1 MHWAIWQQMKSP
13 PKGFEDVVRTHFKQR
28 QKHVSI
34 LSCNLVCQAGY
45 ACSSYLC
52 LPQCYGRCL
61 TLLLKIFC
69 STSSTGIAG
78 NYAYRVTCSL

>member
-34 LSCNLVCQAGY
+34 LSCDSVCQADH
-45 ACSSYLC
+45 ACSS
-52 LPQCYGRCL
+52 
-61 TLLLKIFC
+61 
-69 STSSTGIAG
+69 
-78 NYAYRVTCSL
+78 

>member
-34 LSCNLVCQAGY
+34 LPCNLVCQACH
-45 ACSSYLC
+45 ARSS
-52 LPQCYGRCL
+52 
-61 TLLLKIFC
+61 
-69 STSSTGIAG
+69 
-78 NYAYRVTCSL
+78 